1 MHKTEI
7 DEIEGLAKKLE
18 NDNWV
23 VSFSH
28 HSFYRDKY
36 NQEYY
41 LNSGSGIPLDNC
53 QFISA
58 MSPDV
63 TLKLIAYVRRLEKV
77 RMCGLPILDYLKN
90 HDKDIWKGEIG
101 FDFERALKEA
111 SDE

>member
-7 DEIEGLAKKLE
+7 DEIERLA
-18 NDNWV
+18 NDDPYEDD
-23 VSFSH
+23 
-28 HSFYRDKY
+28 HSFVCET
-36 NQEYY
+36 NE
-41 LNSGSGIPLDNC
+41 GEACNC
-53 QFISA
+53 QNYYYPFWD
-58 MSPDV
+58 MQNR
-63 TLKLIAYVRRLEKV
+63 TKKLIAYVRRIEKV